1 MADRS
6 EFENTAIPHVETVYR
21 AAFALS
27 GKQEKAEDLTQ
38 DTFVKTLSRF
48 DSFQL
53 GTNCKAWLL
62 RILRN
67 IWIDRLRH
75 MRVVGPQVAVN
86 EEFLPEPAHAE
97 ETVWTNAADVLD
109 NFSDEEVI
117 RAMRKLPDE
126 QRLAIFLV
134 DVERQSHEEVAE
146 IMDVAV
152 GTVKSRSSRARAALK
167 QTLLAHA
174 RDLGFLERNYDAS

>member
-6 EFENTAIPHVETVYR
+6 EFENTATPYVDAVYR

-27 GKQEKAEDLTQ
+27 RRQEKAEDLTQ
-38 DTFVKTLSRF
+38 DTFTKALERF

-75 MRVVGPQVAVN
+75 LRVVGPQVAIDEAVVSK
-86 EEFLPEPAHAE
+86 PEQAE
-97 ETVWTNAADVLD
+97 KIAWTNAADITD
-109 NFSDEEVI
+109 NCSDKQVI
-117 RAMRKLPDE
+117 YAMRQLTDE
-126 QRLAIFLV
+126 QRLTVFLV
-134 DVERQSHEEVAE
+134 DVEQLSHEEVAD
-146 IMDVAV
+146 ITDVAV

-167 QTLLAHA
+167 KTLLTHA
-174 RDLGFLERNYDAS
+174 RDLGFLER

>member
-6 EFENTAIPHVETVYR
+6 EFENTATPYVDAVYR

-27 GKQEKAEDLTQ
+27 RRQEKAEDLTQ
-38 DTFVKTLSRF
+38 DTFTKALERF

-75 MRVVGPQVAVN
+75 LRVVGPQVAIDEAVVSK
-86 EEFLPEPAHAE
+86 PEQAE
-97 ETVWTNAADVLD
+97 KTAWTNAADIMD
-109 NFSDEEVI
+109 NFSDKQVI
-117 RAMRKLPDE
+117 HAMRQLTDE
-126 QRLAIFLV
+126 QRLTVFLV
-134 DVERQSHEEVAE
+134 DVEQLSHEEVAD
-146 IMDVAV
+146 ITDVAV

-167 QTLLAHA
+167 QTLLTHA
-174 RDLGFLERNYDAS
+174 RDLGFLER